1 MNVGDKAVRAAGPIA
16 ARVLEAL
23 ADSRRR
29 SISVAED
36 RAWLS
41 QWTKDPNALL
51 ESMADSQLLYRVGR
65 GRYVVAPRGTFSATQ
80 AAPAELIAALILGAR
95 GDYFISYLTAL
106 IDYRLTDLHSTT
118 IYAAIRQ
125 DGTFDVTSVAL
136 PDGTLQLVRLSPR
149 NWPVDRDRELT
160 RVRALAD
167 TKEFI
172 WRATMERAL
181 ADSLSRPDLAA
192 GLETVVGCW
201 ARARQS
207 DADWDLV
214 CAICARRGRSMERR
228 CALLLRLLG
237 LDAVAKRNFP
247 NLSGRGAS
255 TPLDRSNSFELS
267 PEQITRDR
275 DTGVL
280 LNVPEDHLRGWI
292 AAAATP

>member
-41 QWTKDPNALL
+41 QWTKDPTALL
-51 ESMADSQLLYRVGR
+51 ERRADSPLLSPSGR
-65 GRYVVAPRGTFSATQ
+65 RRHVVPPRGTSSAPQ

-160 RVRALAD
+160 RVRD
-167 TKEFI
+167 
-172 WRATMERAL
+172 
-181 ADSLSRPDLAA
+181 A
-192 GLETVVGCW
+192 GHIEC
-201 ARARQS
+201 
-207 DADWDLV
+207 
-214 CAICARRGRSMERR
+214 
-228 CALLLRLLG
+228 
-237 LDAVAKRNFP
+237 
-247 NLSGRGAS
+247 
-255 TPLDRSNSFELS
+255 
-267 PEQITRDR
+267 
-275 DTGVL
+275 
-280 LNVPEDHLRGWI
+280 
-292 AAAATP
+292 

>member
-1 MNVGDKAVRAAGPIA
+1 LVHC
-16 ARVLEAL
+16 
-23 ADSRRR
+23 
-29 SISVAED
+29 
-36 RAWLS
+36 
-41 QWTKDPNALL
+41 
-51 ESMADSQLLYRVGR
+51 DSQLLYRVGR